1 MRVAWYRFQATFT
14 RRWGGYLSVL
24 LLIGLIGGLGIASIA
39 GARRTESSFH
49 ELLASTNPSD
59 LVVLTGLF
67 HPDPT
72 GYDPRLVA
80 KIARLAHVK
89 KVESEAGYEIVKV
102 GPNGHAVNSGISSGV
117 ALYSSIDGVFFTMDR
132 LIVTSGRLPNPAK
145 RYEVAMTADAARL
158 LGVHLGGTFPLG
170 VVGDVQST
178 NFCRTCTPTFHAVV
192 KLVGIVTANSNLIID
207 DTDRSPTIFATPA
220 FTRPL
225 LQCCSDPTISR
236 VQVSGGSKNVGLVES
251 EIARVLPPGIPRVL
265 GPTAATS
272 EATAQRVIRPVAVA
286 LGVFGLIV
294 ALVALLISGQLI
306 GRQLRL
312 GAEERDVLR
321 ALGVGPAGTTVDGM
335 IGIVLAIVAGSI
347 LAGVVAYAL
356 SPLMPIGPI
365 HPVYPTPGLAFDPMV
380 IGLGVLAL
388 VVVLVSF
395 ALAISI
401 RQAPH
406 RVARRA
412 QRRSDHP
419 SSAVRFATM
428 AGLPA
433 AAVCGIRFALVPGRG
448 RQAAPVRSAIVGAVV
463 AVTVVIATLTI
474 GSSLNTLVSRPA
486 LYGWNWTIAIDS
498 AGGVG
503 VLPQKAITKAL
514 RNDPDVTAWSGMYFA
529 QLQLNGH
536 AVPVLGASPQP
547 SVAPP
552 LLSGHGFNAA
562 DQVVLGPATLRQLH
576 LRLGST
582 VRVSSGHSKS
592 SVLHVV
598 GSATFPSFGGQ
609 PHTELGVGAL
619 LDYSLIP
626 ASARNIFNLP
636 GGGPNV
642 ELVRL
647 RSGATSTALARLNKI
662 VPVLERAA
670 QDSVSVVPVQRPAEI
685 ADAGT
690 LRATPA
696 SLALALALGAVL
708 ALALILIATVR
719 RRRRD
724 LALFKALGFT
734 QRQLA
739 SVVAWQSTVA
749 ALFGIIFGIPLG
761 IVIGRQLWM
770 LYARSIYAVPDSTVP
785 IWPVILTGLGAL
797 LFANLVAV
805 LPGRS
810 AARTPTALVL
820 RAE

>member
-1 MRVAWYRFQATFT
+1 
-14 RRWGGYLSVL
+14 
-24 LLIGLIGGLGIASIA
+24 
-39 GARRTESSFH
+39 
-49 ELLASTNPSD
+49 
-59 LVVLTGLF
+59 
-67 HPDPT
+67 
-72 GYDPRLVA
+72 
-80 KIARLAHVK
+80 
-89 KVESEAGYEIVKV
+89 
-102 GPNGHAVNSGISSGV
+102 
-117 ALYSSIDGVFFTMDR
+117 
-132 LIVTSGRLPNPAK
+132 
-145 RYEVAMTADAARL
+145 
-158 LGVHLGGTFPLG
+158 
-170 VVGDVQST
+170 
-178 NFCRTCTPTFHAVV
+178 
-192 KLVGIVTANSNLIID
+192 
-207 DTDRSPTIFATPA
+207 
-220 FTRPL
+220 
-225 LQCCSDPTISR
+225 
-236 VQVSGGSKNVGLVES
+236 
-251 EIARVLPPGIPRVL
+251 
-265 GPTAATS
+265 
-272 EATAQRVIRPVAVA
+272 VA

-294 ALVALLISGQLI
+294 ALVALLISCQLI

-321 ALGVGPAGTTVDGM
+321 ALGTGPAGTTVDGM
-335 IGIVLAIVAGSI
+335 IGIVLAIVAGSM

-365 HPVYPTPGLAFDPMV
+365 HPVYPTPGLAFDATV

-388 VVVLVSF
+388 VTVLVSF

-419 SSAVRFATM
+419 SSAVRIATI

-448 RQAAPVRSAIVGAVV
+448 RQAAPVRSAIVGGVV
-463 AVTVVIATLTI
+463 AVTIVVATLTI

-486 LYGWNWTIAIDS
+486 LYGWNWTVAIDS

-503 VLPQKAITKAL
+503 VLPEKAITKAL
-514 RNDPDVTAWSGMYFA
+514 RTDPDVTAWSGMYFA

-536 AVPVLGASPQP
+536 AVPVLGASPRP

-552 LLSGHGFNAA
+552 LLSGHGLDAA
-562 DQVVLGPATLRQLH
+562 DQIVLGPATLRQLH
-576 LRLGST
+576 LHLGSS
-582 VRVSSGHSKS
+582 VRVSTGRSKS

-626 ASARNIFNLP
+626 ASSRNIFNLP

-642 ELVRL
+642 EFVRL
-647 RSGATSTALARLNKI
+647 RAGATSTALARLHNI
-662 VPVLERAA
+662 VPVLEQAA

-696 SLALALALGAVL
+696 YLALALALGAVL

-724 LALFKALGFT
+724 LALLKALGFT

-749 ALFGIIFGIPLG
+749 ALFGIIVGIPLG
-761 IVIGRQLWM
+761 IVIGRQLWT
-770 LYARSIYAVPDSTVP
+770 LYARSIYAVPDPTVP
-785 IWPVILTGLGAL
+785 LWPVVLTGLGAL

-805 LPGRS
+805 LPGRN